1 MKPYKY
7 SGKPQSERP
16 VFISGE
22 ELNPPQPPFYKG
34 GQEGTLDYGSYC
46 LKGRHGG
53 LFYYSS
59 PFVKGG
65 LRGISLGK
73 GGFTLLEILIA
84 ITIMSVIL
92 VALYSTYLLAHKALF
107 DVDKS
112 LVKLQEARAF
122 ADILKRE
129 IESTLYSQ
137 ASSYCVFKM
146 DDRDFYGKQASSLTL
161 TTSSSLM
168 KGLAKINY
176 AVEERDGILII
187 TKSMVSAVARVTEE
201 NRMDILE
208 DIESFTL
215 QVKYKDTWVKTWD
228 SSLSKS
234 APEEVKITLTMR
246 ITDKEKEAKSIAP
259 FAIFETAKLR
269 VGSSL

>member
-1 MKPYKY
+1 MKHFSHCIKQVVL
-7 SGKPQSERP
+7 S
-16 VFISGE
+16 F
-22 ELNPPQPPFYKG
+22 PPPTRAF
-34 GQEGTLDYGSYC
+34 EGRL
-46 LKGRHGG
+46 RRE
-53 LFYYSS
+53 SS
-59 PFVKGG
+59 R
-65 LRGISLGK
+65 LSSSNL
-73 GGFTLLEILIA
+73 GFTLLEILIA
-84 ITIMSVIL
+84 IAIMSIVL

-122 ADILKRE
+122 VDILKRE

-137 ASSYCVFKM
+137 ANSYCIFKM

-161 TTSSSLM
+161 TTSSPLM

-176 AVEERDGILII
+176 ALEERDGILII
-187 TKSMVSAVARVTEE
+187 TKSMASAVVRVTEE
-201 NRMDILE
+201 NRMDLLE

-215 QVKYKDTWVKTWD
+215 QAKYKDTWVKTWD

-246 ITDKEKEAKSIAP
+246 VTDKEKEAHSPAP

-269 VGSSL
+269 VGSVL

>member
-1 MKPYKY
+1 MKVWKVL
-7 SGKPQSERP
+7 SFRTNVRNLNTSMLRNVK
-16 VFISGE
+16 ISRVARNDRIENSDTGYRA
-22 ELNPPQPPFYKG
+22 QDAAK
-34 GQEGTLDYGSYC
+34 
-46 LKGRHGG
+46 
-53 LFYYSS
+53 SS
-59 PFVKGG
+59 
-65 LRGISLGK
+65 R
-73 GGFTLLEILIA
+73 GFTLLEILIA
-84 ITIMSVIL
+84 IAIMSIIL

-137 ASSYCVFKM
+137 ANSYCIFKM

-176 AVEERDGILII
+176 TVEEKDGILII
-187 TKSMVSAVARVTEE
+187 TKSMVSGVARVTEE
-201 NRMDILE
+201 NRMNLLE

-215 QVKYKDTWVKTWD
+215 QAKYKDTWVKTWD

-246 ITDKEKEAKSIAP
+246 VTDKEKEARSTAP

-269 VGSSL
+269 VGSVL

>member
-1 MKPYKY
+1 MRALKEL
-7 SGKPQSERP
+7 SFRTN
-16 VFISGE
+16 VRNLRVLISLAIKISPLGR
-22 ELNPPQPPFYKG
+22 NDNKMNCD
-34 GQEGTLDYGSYC
+34 TLS
-46 LKGRHGG
+46 R
-53 LFYYSS
+53 
-59 PFVKGG
+59 G

-84 ITIMSVIL
+84 IAIMSIIL

-122 ADILKRE
+122 VDILKRE

-137 ASSYCVFKM
+137 ANSYCVFKM
-146 DDRDFYGKQASSLTL
+146 DDRDFYGKQASSLTM

-176 AVEERDGILII
+176 TVEEKEGILII
-187 TKSMVSAVARVTEE
+187 TKSMVSAVVQVTEE
-201 NRMDILE
+201 NRMDLIE

-215 QVKYKDTWVKTWD
+215 QAKYKDTWVKTWD
-228 SSLSKS
+228 SSLSRS

-246 ITDKEKEAKSIAP
+246 VTDREKETRSAAP

-269 VGSSL
+269 VGSVL